1 MEIGFLDGMSLN
13 QIVLFYCA
21 LAAGLFV
28 VMSFYLPLARKFN
41 IVDEPN
47 SRSSHKRTTLRG
59 GGIIYWF
66 AILIYTFCYASE
78 PNVWVLFSAIT
89 LSAIISFIDDIF
101 SIPPHPRLFFHFVA
115 LTLVFF
121 ALGLFDFCSSMLWIL
136 VIAYVIFVG
145 VINAFNFMD
154 GINGMLGMT
163 SLVTLGAMQYVN
175 LFVVNFV
182 NPHFIWFPIFASVVF
197 CFFNCRKKAICFSG
211 DVGSVTLSFWII
223 SLMILM
229 MEKTNSIVWILFL
242 AVYGV
247 ETVCT
252 IFHRLYLRQ
261 NIFLPHRIF
270 LFQILVNEYK
280 LPHVFVSGIYSFLQ
294 LVACILVIW
303 LPVEW
308 YWLFLIVLLPLVVLY
323 CSKFYLL
330 KKAKSK
336 SVSKKHLA

>member
-1 MEIGFLDGMSLN
+1 MEISFLDEMNLN
-13 QIVLFYCA
+13 QIALFYCA
-21 LAAGLFV
+21 FAAGLFV
-28 VMSFYLPLARKFN
+28 IMSFYLSLARKCK

-47 SRSSHKRTTLRG
+47 NRSSHKQPTLRG

-66 AILIYTFCYASE
+66 SILIYMFCFASD
-78 PNVWVLFSAIT
+78 PNIWVLFSAFT
-89 LSAIISFIDDIF
+89 LSAIISFIDDVF
-101 SIPPHPRLFFHFVA
+101 SIPPHPRLFIHFVA

-121 ALGLFDFCSSMLWIL
+121 ALGLFSFCASMLWIL
-136 VIAYVIFVG
+136 VVAYVIFVG

-154 GINGMLGMT
+154 GINGMLGLT
-163 SLVTLGAMQYVN
+163 SLVTLSAMQYVN
-175 LFVVNFV
+175 LFEVNFV
-182 NPHFIWFPIFASVVF
+182 NPHFIWFPIVASIVF
-197 CFFNCRKKAICFSG
+197 CFFNCRKKAICFAG
-211 DVGSVTLSFWII
+211 DIGGVTLAFWTI

-229 MEKTNSIVWILFL
+229 MEATNSIVWILFL

-252 IFHRLYLRQ
+252 IFHRMFLRQ

-280 LPHVFVSGIYSFLQ
+280 LPHVFVSGIYAFLQ
-294 LVACILVIW
+294 LIACVLVIF

-308 YWLFLIVLLPLVVLY
+308 YWLFLIVLLPLVALY

-330 KKAKSK
+330 KKIKSK
-336 SVSKKHLA
+336 